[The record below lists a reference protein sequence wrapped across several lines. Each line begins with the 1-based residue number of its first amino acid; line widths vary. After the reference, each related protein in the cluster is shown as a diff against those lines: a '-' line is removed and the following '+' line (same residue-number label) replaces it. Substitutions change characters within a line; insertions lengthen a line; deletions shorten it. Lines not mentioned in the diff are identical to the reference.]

1 MAANALT
8 HSLIV
13 HGATRRGPL
22 QPRIMGV
29 LSHVY
34 GCLISPEKVTDVK
47 LCVCV
52 CWGCVRVHCV
62 FVWTCLW
69 CLTEADSPTHI
80 LRGWFVGDDCWHVN
94 TQLHTQT
101 HCFAHA
107 ETKYTG
113 YLCTE
118 GTETPVEVQVGTE
131 RPVFTRGLTEWFMYG
146 CELTEW
152 TANFKMSRV

>member
-52 CWGCVRVHCV
+52 C
-62 FVWTCLW
+62 
-69 CLTEADSPTHI
+69 
-80 LRGWFVGDDCWHVN
+80 VGDVCV
-94 TQLHTQT
+94 
-101 HCFAHA
+101 
-107 ETKYTG
+107 
-113 YLCTE
+113 CT
-118 GTETPVEVQVGTE
+118 VCVCVDMF
-131 RPVFTRGLTEWFMYG
+131 V
-146 CELTEW
+146 
-152 TANFKMSRV
+152 MSD